1 MCDTAK
7 IEFDAPSVRERRGSH
22 NFNIVGS
29 VYNGDLNYTHLAVQ
43 CMRRGHKQIQVKQPN
58 TQTPSSS

>member
-7 IEFDAPSVRERRGSH
+7 IVFDVPSVCEKCGFH

-29 VYNGDLNYTHLAVQ
+29 VYNGGFNYTHLAVQ
-43 CMRRGHKQIQVKQPN
+43 CMRCGHKQIQMRQPN
-58 TQTPSSS
+58 T

>member
-1 MCDTAK
+1 VCETAK
-7 IEFDAPSVRERRGSH
+7 IEFETPSVCEKCGFH

-43 CMRRGHKQIQVKQPN
+43 CMRCGHKQIQMRQPN
-58 TQTPSSS
+58 I